1 MPLPKIPKRPRRDQ
15 FAPTQL
21 LPEKV
26 YLEGGAHSKLKLFR
40 CGCEEPKLGRLE
52 RTGWMRLV
60 PFFRHYQ
67 CGRCGARIYRW
78 KVDGVNY
85 PPSYFRGP
93 QEPPES

>member
-1 MPLPKIPKRPRRDQ
+1 MKPPKIPQRPRRRD

-26 YLEGGAHSKLKLFR
+26 YLEGGAQGRLKLFT
-40 CGCEEPKLGRLE
+40 CGCAEPQLGRLE

-67 CGRCGARIYRW
+67 CGRCGARIFRPR
-78 KVDGVNY
+78 VDGVNY
-85 PPSYFRGP
+85 PPTYFRNP
-93 QEPPES
+93 QDPPES

>member
-1 MPLPKIPKRPRRDQ
+1 MTPPKARSRSKD
-15 FAPTQL
+15 FAPTNL

-26 YLEGGAHSKLKLFR
+26 YLGGGEPDKLKLFK
-40 CGCEEPKLGRLE
+40 CGCEEPRLGRLE

-67 CGRCGARIYRW
+67 CGRCGARIFRT

-85 PPSYFRGP
+85 APTYFRNP
-93 QEPPES
+93 QDPPGS

>member
-1 MPLPKIPKRPRRDQ
+1 MNPPKTRPRFRSRD

-26 YLEGGAHSKLKLFR
+26 YLGGVAQGRLKLFK
-40 CGCEEPKLGRLE
+40 CGCAEPQLGRLA

-67 CGRCGARIYRW
+67 CGRCGARIFRLR
-78 KVDGVNY
+78 VAGVIY
-85 PPSYFRGP
+85 PPTYFRNP
-93 QEPPES
+93 QEPPQP